1 MYDSSNVI
9 ISSSAAKTIVIGVL
23 ILRVENLNF
32 SKKF

>member
-1 MYDSSNVI
+1 MIAVMLLLG
-9 ISSSAAKTIVIGVL
+9 SSAAKTIVIGVL